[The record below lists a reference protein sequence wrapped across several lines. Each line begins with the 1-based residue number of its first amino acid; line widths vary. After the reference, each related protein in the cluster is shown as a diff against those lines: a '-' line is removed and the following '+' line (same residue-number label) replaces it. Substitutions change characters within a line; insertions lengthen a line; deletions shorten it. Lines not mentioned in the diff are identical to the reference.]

1 MANKRNQKPRVAASQ
16 SGATDGWDGRLAPR
30 LWAPTAILAAA
41 VMVALGVGMVMAGG
55 RSDTPV
61 SAQCPPG
68 KPDCVRQ
75 PVHWHADVALYIRG
89 KKFDFGQ
96 PQFLSTEDKH
106 LSENVHIH
114 KGAKDDRTNV
124 IHIHREQTT
133 WDEFFTSL
141 GFTLTD
147 ASLTDKVDEKT
158 CLKMPGSNGEK
169 LCNGATETF
178 KFFKN
183 GVRVDGIALMDIS
196 DLDRVLISFGSESE
210 EQAREQFET
219 VTDLA
224 CILSESCKSRID
236 PNEPPEECSK
246 SSNSCTG

>member
-1 MANKRNQKPRVAASQ
+1 MASKRNPKARPPTAQDA
-16 SGATDGWDGRLAPR
+16 GGGWDGRLAPK
-30 LWAPTAILAAA
+30 LWGPVALIAAA
-41 VMVALGVGMVMAGG
+41 AIVALGIMLVMAGG
-55 RSDTPV
+55 NDSATNA
-61 SAQCPPG
+61 AQCPPG

-96 PQFLSTEDKH
+96 PQFLSTEDKK
-106 LSENVHIH
+106 LSPNVHIH

-124 IHIHREQTT
+124 VHVHREQTT

-141 GFTLTD
+141 GFTITD
-147 ASLTDKVDEKT
+147 ATLTDKVDAST
-158 CLKMPGSNGEK
+158 CLQTPNKGEK
-169 LCNGATETF
+169 LCNTATGTF

-183 GVRVDGIALMDIS
+183 GVKVDGIALMDIG
-196 DLDRVLISFGSESE
+196 DLDRVLISYGPETVE
-210 EQAREQFET
+210 EARKQYDT

-224 CILSESCKSRID
+224 CVLSESCKERID

-246 SSNSCTG
+246 SSSTCTGK